1 MCYWT
6 CLYPEIY
13 KEELLVGVNT
23 MLRVAEEIL
32 MLMIFLVWFGTADY
46 MVALHLS
53 CAPQSGYQRSDGC
66 SA

>member
-13 KEELLVGVNT
+13 KEEL
-23 MLRVAEEIL
+23 IL
-32 MLMIFLVWFGTADY
+32 MMIFFMWFGTVDY
-46 MVALHLS
+46 VAALHLS